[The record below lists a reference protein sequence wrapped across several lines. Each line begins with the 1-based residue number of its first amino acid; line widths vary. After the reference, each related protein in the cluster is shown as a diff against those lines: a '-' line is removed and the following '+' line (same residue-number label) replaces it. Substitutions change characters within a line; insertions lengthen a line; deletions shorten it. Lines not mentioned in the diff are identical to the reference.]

1 MSIIQVDK
9 IRCVGCNACVRACPV
24 GDANVAKM
32 DDEGN
37 LRIIIDDEKCI
48 KCVACIQPCSHDA
61 RTFEDDI
68 EPFMRDLKSGVEI
81 AVIAAPSVKVAF
93 DGNWRHA
100 LQWLRNQGIR
110 K

>member
-37 LRIIIDDEKCI
+37 LRIMIDEENVSNVVPVFKH
-48 KCVACIQPCSHDA
+48 VLMMPERLRMTLSH
-61 RTFEDDI
+61 
-68 EPFMRDLKSGVEI
+68 L
-81 AVIAAPSVKVAF
+81 
-93 DGNWRHA
+93 
-100 LQWLRNQGIR
+100 
-110 K
+110 

>member
-48 KCVACIQPCSHDA
+48 KCGACIQACSHDA

-68 EPFMRDLKSGVEI
+68 EPFMRDLKGGEEYMVYLLERI
-81 AVIAAPSVKVAF
+81 SVP
-93 DGNWRHA
+93 GR
-100 LQWLRNQGIR
+100 I
-110 K
+110 